1 MVIHPIFHCVC
12 RNWGNFFPHRASFS
26 QLQHS
31 LEIANRFENGKFKKY
46 LSPKSVGS
54 WYRNLFMRDLVPRFS
69 IRKFRDFPSN
79 LPHVSSESFLQW
91 PRCHFWGMI
100 QPFQDNTESL
110 PSPLG
115 KITNML
121 WRKRWWPSRLSGFPF
136 HSNSIRESLNLT
148 GNPPWIH
155 LLAGNTEPR
164 PNLQRRLYLQWLPQ
178 SIPHNRA
185 MFCKFWEVCL
195 HFRQKY
201 TWSKFC
207 TVYYNIGW
215 VQISQ
220 QGYDRKIKQ
229 SE

>member
-12 RNWGNFFPHRASFS
+12 RNLGNFFPQSLILFS

-31 LEIANRFENGKFKKY
+31 LEIANRFENGKFRKY
-46 LSPKSVGS
+46 PSPKSVGS

-69 IRKFRDFPSN
+69 IRKSGDFPSN

-91 PRCHFWGMI
+91 PRCQFWGMI
-100 QPFQDNTESL
+100 QPFQDNTESF

-148 GNPPWIH
+148 GNPLGSIFWQAILNQDQIFKEDFTYSDSHSPS
-155 LLAGNTEPR
+155 LTTE
-164 PNLQRRLYLQWLPQ
+164 QCFVSSGKY
-178 SIPHNRA
+178 
-185 MFCKFWEVCL
+185 VCIL
-195 HFRQKY
+195 DK
-201 TWSKFC
+201 
-207 TVYYNIGW
+207 NILG
-215 VQISQ
+215 QNFAQCAI
-220 QGYDRKIKQ
+220 I
-229 SE
+229 